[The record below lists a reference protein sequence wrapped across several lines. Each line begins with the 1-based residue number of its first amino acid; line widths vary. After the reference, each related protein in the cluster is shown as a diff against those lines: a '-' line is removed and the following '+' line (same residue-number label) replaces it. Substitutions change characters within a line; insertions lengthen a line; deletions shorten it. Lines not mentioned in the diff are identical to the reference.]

1 MTKLKTTISYG
12 IFKEFVQKNSTIITN
27 ALDLFFKGVRNGA
40 SDTKKTSL
48 IIQDYIV
55 NGEID
60 KQNEKFLKF
69 YVLDMLK
76 IAGIG
81 IPFVL
86 LPGASVIIPFIL
98 KAAEKRNID
107 LIPSNF
113 KKTSTSTK
121 VILKNKLNL

>member
-12 IFKEFVQKNSTIITN
+12 IFKEFVQKNSTIVTN

-55 NGEID
+55 NGKID

-69 YVLDMLK
+69 YVLNTVVLAYTLN
-76 IAGIG
+76 IFLA
-81 IPFVL
+81 PFAVT
-86 LPGASVIIPFIL
+86 FF
-98 KAAEKRNID
+98 
-107 LIPSNF
+107 PSIRSSF
-113 KKTSTSTK
+113 
-121 VILKNKLNL
+121 

>member
-1 MTKLKTTISYG
+1 MTNIKTTISYG
-12 IFKEFVQKNSTIITN
+12 IFKEFVQKNNTVVTN
-27 ALDLFFKGVRNGA
+27 ALNLFFKGVKNGA

-48 IIQDYIV
+48 IIQEYIV
-55 NGEID
+55 YGKIN
-60 KQNEKFLKF
+60 KQSEKFLKF

-86 LPGASVIIPFIL
+86 LPGASIIIPFVL

-113 KKTSTSTK
+113 KKTSTSIK
-121 VILKNKLNL
+121 SNPQK